1 MCLDLGCFVR
11 VGFMVVEIPVRRFLP
26 EITVSLSVK
35 TEKDQKEKSTR
46 AMHGLLMLAI
56 GSTGLMGMGQK
67 KFNSPVV
74 MGEESMM
81 SEKGHGTYHQPVQ
94 QDLRW
99 GCSHQIADNICNFN
113 RHYAERAGYF
123 ERSTRFLK
131 EEGKAGGKVEFY
143 DSNTGFRLF
152 RAPVDR
158 SWEDFIRESRVHG
171 WPSFRDA
178 EVDWDHV
185 RVLPNGECISKEGT
199 HLGHNLPD
207 SSGNR
212 YCINVS
218 QATVFVRF
226 LSCAILNLICQ
237 SFDSHAFLPPKARK
251 RGWSS

>member
-1 MCLDLGCFVR
+1 
-11 VGFMVVEIPVRRFLP
+11 MVVEIPVRRFLP

-152 RAPVDR
+152 RAPSIAHGRILSERAEFTAGPLSATLR
-158 SWEDFIRESRVHG
+158 SIGITCACYPMANASAKREPTRAQFARLERQPLLHQC
-171 WPSFRDA
+171 
-178 EVDWDHV
+178 E
-185 RVLPNGECISKEGT
+185 
-199 HLGHNLPD
+199 
-207 SSGNR
+207 SS
-212 YCINVS
+212 YCIRQV
-218 QATVFVRF
+218 
-226 LSCAILNLICQ
+226 LIMRDTQSHLQ

-251 RGWSS
+251 RGWSSCKTKQ